1 MSISKK
7 FALSLLAVIIALSF
21 VAITVSAVKTYQNE
35 HQVASKK
42 ASEANQN
49 TIRLL
54 SLSQDLISDEVRIAM
69 KLIKEKA
76 AQLGTPALRGETTLN
91 GQTVPNLTFG
101 QTSMVKSFELVDE
114 VAAMSGGSATIF
126 VRQGDQYIRIATNIM
141 RNNARAV
148 GTALNPDGDA
158 YQKIAR
164 GDAFYGEVS
173 ILGKSYLTGYEPI
186 RNSSGRVV
194 GALYVGYL
202 ADLAAMEEALAN
214 ARILEHGF
222 VALLDKNRTPLAYS
236 SHVEK
241 ADLIQ
246 TVAGEKDGWI
256 ISEEAFPKWEFSVV
270 SAYPESDVTAIV
282 LADAGLLI
290 LFVALSAAVILAI
303 VLWLTNKMVIAPL
316 TYTMSKLDQLGDG
329 DMTVRLDEKRSD
341 EIGEMARGFNK
352 VLNRLQTTIT
362 DIAAASEQL
371 SSSSE
376 ELSAN
381 ASSASKEVLKQSSE
395 TEQVATAMEQMS
407 ATVNEVAKST
417 QFAAAAANEADQE
430 AQRGSAV
437 VEKTIT
443 GITSLAG
450 QVEQTSQAIRDLSES
465 SQEIDTVLEVIQ
477 GVAEQTNLLALN
489 AAIEAARAGEQGRG
503 FAVVADEVRALAAR
517 THSSTVEIKAIIERV
532 RENAEHAD
540 GAMNESRNT
549 AQDCVNNAQESK
561 VALNA
566 ILSPV
571 AKINDLNT
579 EIASASEEQTAVAEE
594 ITRNLINIRQSSV
607 ETNETAEQ
615 AEQASRELAEMAV
628 NLQRRVSFFKA

>member
-7 FALSLLAVIIALSF
+7 FALSLLAVVIMLSII
-21 VAITVSAVKTYQNE
+21 AITVSAVKTYRNE
-35 HQVASKK
+35 HQIASKM
-42 ASEANQN
+42 ALDSNQA

-69 KLIKEKA
+69 KLIKEKTA
-76 AQLGTPALRGETTLN
+76 RLGAPASRGGVSLN

-101 QTSMVKSFELVDE
+101 QTSMVKSYDLVDE

-126 VRQGDQYIRIATNIM
+126 VRQADQYIRVATNIM
-141 RNNARAV
+141 RNNARAI
-148 GTALNPDGDA
+148 GTSLNPDGDA
-158 YQKIAR
+158 YQKINR
-164 GDAFYGEVS
+164 GEAFYGEVS

-186 RNSSGRVV
+186 KDASGRVV
-194 GALYVGYL
+194 GALYVGYQ
-202 ADLAAMEEALAN
+202 ADLVAMEDALAN
-214 ARILEHGF
+214 LRILEHGF

-236 SHVEK
+236 NHVEK
-241 ADLIQ
+241 TDIIQ
-246 TVAGEKDGWI
+246 IIAGERDGWLLR
-256 ISEEAFPKWEFSVV
+256 EEAFPKWEFSVV
-270 SAYPESDVTAIV
+270 SAYPESDVTDIVLDEVVILIVFVLLSAIV
-282 LADAGLLI
+282 L
-290 LFVALSAAVILAI
+290 LAI
-303 VLWLTNKMVIAPL
+303 MLWLTNKMVISPL

-329 DMTVRLDEKRSD
+329 DMTVRLDEKRND
-341 EIGEMARGFNK
+341 EIGDMARGFNK

-362 DIAAASEQL
+362 EIAASSEQL
-371 SSSSE
+371 SSASE

-381 ASSASKEVLKQSSE
+381 ASSTSQEVLRQSSE

-417 QFAAAAANEADQE
+417 EFAAAAANEADQE
-430 AQRGSAV
+430 AKRGSVV
-437 VEKTIT
+437 VEQTIT
-443 GITSLAG
+443 GITSLAD
-450 QVEQTSQAIRDLSES
+450 QVEQTSQAIRDLSNS

-532 RENAEHAD
+532 RENAQHAD
-540 GAMNESRNT
+540 GSMNESRNT
-549 AQDCVNNAQESK
+549 AQGCVKSAEESK
-561 VALNA
+561 AALNA

-571 AKINDLNT
+571 AKINDLNA

-607 ETNETAEQ
+607 ETKETAEQ
-615 AEQASRELAEMAV
+615 TEQASRELAEMAV